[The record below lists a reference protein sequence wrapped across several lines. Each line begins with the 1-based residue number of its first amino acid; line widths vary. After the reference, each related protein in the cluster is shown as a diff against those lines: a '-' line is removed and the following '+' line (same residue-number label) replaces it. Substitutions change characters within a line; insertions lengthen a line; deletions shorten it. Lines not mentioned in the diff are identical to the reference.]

1 MVWGAIAKNGGLCLI
16 CMEGSINADSYMDML
31 ENDFFSEVNESLPDD
46 FIWMHDNAPP
56 HVAQKTKG
64 YLEWKGI
71 NTMEWPPMLPDLNP
85 IENIWSMMKDEVYK
99 KKKVYKNTT
108 ELWEAIMAAWHA
120 IPIESFQTLYE
131 SIPCCLV
138 KVIEE
143 KGERIRY

>member
-1 MVWGAIAKNGGLCLI
+1 MSSTIVKNSRLCLI
-16 CMEGSINADSYMDML
+16 YMEGSINADSYMDML
-31 ENDFFSEVNESLPDD
+31 ENNFFSEVNESLPDN
-46 FIWMHDNAPP
+46 FIWMQNNTPP

-64 YLEWKGI
+64 YLERKGI
-71 NTMEWPPMLPDLNP
+71 NTMEWLPMLPDLNP

-108 ELWEAIMAAWHA
+108 ELWEAIVAAWHA

-131 SIPCCLV
+131 SIPHRLV

-143 KGERIRY
+143 KGERIQY